1 MKTLILSLAGSP
13 LSPRALVERTEP
25 PEGGEL
31 PIVGS
36 VQGKVGWGYG
46 IGNSCS
52 KVSNWESCWSF
63 YSPGGGS
70 SELTV
75 KI

>member
-36 VQGKVGWGYG
+36 VQGKWAGDMALG
-46 IGNSCS
+46 IRVLKCRIG
-52 KVSNWESCWSF
+52 KAAGLFIVLEEALVS
-63 YSPGGGS
+63 
-70 SELTV
+70 LL
-75 KI
+75 

>member
-31 PIVGS
+31 PLLAVFKARWAGDMALGIRVLKCRIGKAAGLFIVLEEAL
-36 VQGKVGWGYG
+36 
-46 IGNSCS
+46 
-52 KVSNWESCWSF
+52 VS
-63 YSPGGGS
+63 
-70 SELTV
+70 LL
-75 KI
+75 